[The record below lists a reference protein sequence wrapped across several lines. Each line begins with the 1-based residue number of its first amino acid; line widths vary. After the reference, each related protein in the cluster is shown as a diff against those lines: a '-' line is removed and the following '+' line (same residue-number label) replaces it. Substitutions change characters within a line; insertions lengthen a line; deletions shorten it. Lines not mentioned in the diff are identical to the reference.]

1 MPKISKVG
9 RFRATAAVDKE
20 KQKKSV
26 SPSCFVKDK
35 ADALVTTIA
44 STSAMLPDNNASSK
58 MESRSRGQRRRM
70 AKREQYLKREHMIL
84 SSLRLSR
91 EQEQKNKIDGFDSL
105 WKALPTV
112 SKEEEAGRSETAQL
126 IRKNKQKKN
135 IAIEEVVH
143 YNLVLQHPSFQSN
156 PFETMQEHLRN
167 TLAKSIEEQ
176 NQAMP
181 NSNGKGLKEKKGIK
195 NSVKSKLKVQS
206 KHSNY
211 RGEKKSINSA
221 TQQKPSKSRSAS
233 LKVEK
238 KIIKST

>member
-1 MPKISKVG
+1 MK
-9 RFRATAAVDKE
+9 
-20 KQKKSV
+20 
-26 SPSCFVKDK
+26 
-35 ADALVTTIA
+35 L
-44 STSAMLPDNNASSK
+44 
-58 MESRSRGQRRRM
+58 
-70 AKREQYLKREHMIL
+70 H
-84 SSLRLSR
+84 SLY
-91 EQEQKNKIDGFDSL
+91 E
-105 WKALPTV
+105 
-112 SKEEEAGRSETAQL
+112 
-126 IRKNKQKKN
+126 KNKQKKN

-221 TQQKPSKSRSAS
+221 TRQKPSKRRSAS
-233 LKVEK
+233 FQVEK

>member
-9 RFRATAAVDKE
+9 RFRATAAVDRE
-20 KQKKSV
+20 KQKISV
-26 SPSCFVKDK
+26 PPSCFGKDK
-35 ADALVTTIA
+35 VDALVTTD
-44 STSAMLPDNNASSK
+44 SSSAIMRDNNSSK

-91 EQEQKNKIDGFDSL
+91 EHEQKNKIDGFDSL

-112 SKEEEAGRSETAQL
+112 SKEEEAGRSDTAQL

-143 YNLVLQHPSFQSN
+143 YNLVLQHPSFQTN
-156 PFETMQEHLRN
+156 PFGTMQEHLRN
-167 TLAKSIEEQ
+167 TLAKPIEQ
-176 NQAMP
+176 NRPTQ
-181 NSNGKGLKEKKGIK
+181 NCNGKGLKEKKGIK
-195 NSVKSKLKVQS
+195 NAVKSKENVQS

-211 RGEKKSINSA
+211 RGEKKSIYSA
-221 TQQKPSKSRSAS
+221 TQQKPPKRHSAS
-233 LKVEK
+233 FKVEK